1 MAAAVEAEIPLDKRS
16 GLVDRRRA
24 LRQVLCYVCCAEFGT
39 NSLSIHH
46 KTCLKKH
53 AWGLEANILNAEG
66 VTKKQSDINMKKCAV
81 PGDGP
86 TLPIPNLKTPAEEFE
101 AYNKEAL
108 QIFFDHA
115 KVCLWCREKN
125 TAALEAARE
134 AEEAARR
141 KALEDEAR
149 RLAEEE
155 EARRRAAEEEEARRR
170 REEEAAR
177 LAREAAEAE
186 AMRLANEAERE
197 RLRRLAAEAEEARR
211 MAAEE
216 AAMRRALAEAEL
228 LRQLAEE
235 EAERLRRLEEEEAE
249 RRRRLV
255 AKGQHKYLTKGG
267 GKTAAVEA
275 GKVHQEK
282 IDEMVAREDIAK
294 YSLSHAKKKGLVA
307 APSAAKEES
316 TVEWV
321 YEDELSMAA
330 QPSAAGDAAAPAPAP
345 VPTTAST
352 PILAAVDE
360 PTPAVQEPVL
370 RTVAPEQIVEPDS
383 IRPGSTADETAG
395 GDVTVEVP
403 VQE

>member
-1 MAAAVEAEIPLDKRS
+1 MAATVEAEIPLDKRS

-53 AWGLEANILNAEG
+53 AWGLDANIVNAEG
-66 VTKKQSDINMKKCAV
+66 VTKKQADLNLKKCAV

-86 TLPIPNLKTPAEEFE
+86 TLPIPNLKTPADEFE

-108 QIFFDHA
+108 QIFFEHA
-115 KVCLWCREKN
+115 KICLWCREKN

-149 RLAEEE
+149 RKAEEE

-186 AMRLANEAERE
+186 ALRLANEAERE

-216 AAMRRALAEAEL
+216 EAMRRALAEAEL

-282 IDEMVAREDIAK
+282 IDEKVAREDIAK
-294 YSLSHAKKKGLVA
+294 FSLSHAKKKGLVA
-307 APSAAKEES
+307 APSAVKEES

-321 YEDELSMAA
+321 YEDELPEHAA
-330 QPSAAGDAAAPAPAP
+330 TQETAP
-345 VPTTAST
+345 VNEPTASIDPPASLT
-352 PILAAVDE
+352 QQSEPIQDSAPDVSHGPVDSIEIETTQPAESITEAAVDE
-360 PTPAVQEPVL
+360 
-370 RTVAPEQIVEPDS
+370 
-383 IRPGSTADETAG
+383 STHLAEA
-395 GDVTVEVP
+395 
-403 VQE
+403 